1 MIEKVKQ
8 YVPQF
13 FEGNMLAYGIV
24 LIVLGCCLFVV
35 SGQLW
40 ISWNTALE
48 TQKQIDTMH
57 QYIFNWNEK
66 AQKINNE
73 PYKAVS
79 TEQIDDIQSN
89 LLFALQAHKLEM
101 SSFKNMTTENEKTEK
116 AENGKS
122 FEMSFKGSW
131 SDTVHF
137 LSNFH
142 VRDALLSIRNL
153 NLQPDKDGSVKTS
166 LQYKI
171 YTK

>member
-1 MIEKVKQ
+1 
-8 YVPQF
+8 
-13 FEGNMLAYGIV
+13 MLAYGIV
-24 LIVLGCCLFVV
+24 LVVLGFCVFAA

-40 ISWNTALE
+40 ISWNTAIN
-48 TQKQIDTMH
+48 TQKQIGMMQ
-57 QYIFNWNEK
+57 QYILTWNEK
-66 AQKINNE
+66 ARKVNNE
-73 PYKAVS
+73 PYKAVDI
-79 TEQIDDIQSN
+79 EQIDDIQSN
-89 LLFALQAHKLEM
+89 LIFALQAHKLEM
-101 SSFKNMTTENEKTEK
+101 YSFKNMTSENEKAEK
-116 AENGKS
+116 TANGKS

-131 SDTVHF
+131 GDTVHF